1 MEESHDNW
9 DSEDGQAEEQVT
21 IWGVRRKLLAAY
33 FWLFSLLFAGVSGV
47 AVWLEWAKAAP
58 GTDAA
63 TILMAAMGE
72 ASGRVIWLAAFS
84 FITVE
89 VGNVIA
95 EYFIVNRYNRGLAKG
110 RQEGMERHH
119 QEWQAW
125 YERQQAALR
134 DGRPFNEPPPGV
146 PQNKNGK

>member
-1 MEESHDNW
+1 MEETHDNW
-9 DSEDGQAEEQVT
+9 DNPDRQAEEQVT

-33 FWLFSLLFAGVSGV
+33 FWLFSLLFTGVSGV
-47 AVWLEWAKAAP
+47 AVWLAWAKAAP

-95 EYFIVNRYNRGLAKG
+95 EYFIVNRYNRGRK
-110 RQEGMERHH
+110 EERRM
-119 QEWQAW
+119 WMAW
-125 YERQQAALR
+125 YERQQAAQR
-134 DGRPFNEPPPGV
+134 DGVPFNEPPPAG
-146 PQNKNGK
+146 PQGKKGK

>member
-33 FWLFSLLFAGVSGV
+33 FWLFSLLFAGVSGI

-63 TILMAAMGE
+63 SILMAAMGE

-110 RQEGMERHH
+110 RQDER
-119 QEWQAW
+119 QKWQAW
-125 YERQQAALR
+125 YDRQQAAQR
-134 DGRPFNEPPPGV
+134 EGRPFNEPPPAE
-146 PQNKNGK
+146 PQGKNGK

>member
-95 EYFIVNRYNRGLAKG
+95 EYFIVNRYNRGRKEE
-110 RQEGMERHH
+110 RQKWM
-119 QEWQAW
+119 AW
-125 YERQQAALR
+125 YERQQAAQR
-134 DGRPFNEPPPGV
+134 EGRPLDEPPPAG
-146 PQNKNGK
+146 PQEGKGK